1 MDNTTEVTNTGL
13 GGTEVYFNY
22 SSTQNACDQMS
33 NIIKDMKEKIEQI
46 RNIVNQKDS
55 IWRGD
60 AANRFWPEF
69 AAEGK
74 EYALTEMETMTTT
87 SMPKAIEA
95 VLGLI
100 EQNKNGDSVLMS
112 QEFTT
117 AEANDNIQ
125 ASEADVKAEGVDTEI
140 NNATHA
146 NDSVKANSVTT
157 DATGV
162 DTQIINDT
170 HVEGNIGSS
179 TASVSASGVDTDT
192 INKVGV
198 SGAFGT
204 TNSVDTT
211 VKTSSTAYDKIIN
224 SFAEKE

>member
-22 SSTQNACDQMS
+22 SSTQNACDQMN
-33 NIIKDMKEKIEQI
+33 NIIKDMREKIEQI

-60 AANRFWPEF
+60 AANRFWPAF

-74 EYALTEMETMTTT
+74 EYALTEIETMTTT

-100 EQNKNGDSVLMS
+100 EQNKNGDSTLMS

-125 ASEADVKAEGVDTEI
+125 ASTADVKAEGVDTEI

-146 NDSVKANSVTT
+146 NDNIQASTADVKAE
-157 DATGV
+157 GV

-170 HVEGNIGSS
+170 HVAGNIGSS

-192 INKVGV
+192 INKVGI

-211 VKTSSTAYDKIIN
+211 VNTSSTAYDKIIN
-224 SFAEKE
+224 SFANKE

>member
-22 SSTQNACDQMS
+22 SSTQNACDQMN
-33 NIIKDMKEKIEQI
+33 NIIKDMREKIEQI

-60 AANRFWPEF
+60 AANRFWPAF

-74 EYALTEMETMTTT
+74 EYALTEIETMTTT

-100 EQNKNGDSVLMS
+100 EQNKNGDSTLMS

-125 ASEADVKAEGVDTEI
+125 ASTADVKAE
-140 NNATHA
+140 
-146 NDSVKANSVTT
+146 
-157 DATGV
+157 GV

-170 HVEGNIGSS
+170 HVAGNIGSS

-192 INKVGV
+192 INKVGI

-211 VKTSSTAYDKIIN
+211 VNTSSTAYDKIIN
-224 SFAEKE
+224 SFANKE